1 MKIKD
6 LGFREL
12 DRHYYFVENLKN
24 VKKVYKKLRIKNDIN
39 PILVFSY
46 INHEKGVQFRI
57 LGSVVINDNRLLIE
71 DEFLNNEFILSYD
84 HFEDVDVKPIPK
96 ETFMKIE
103 GINKV
108 NECTNK
114 YYPEEILVSS
124 RELKYLDKYR
134 DLRLIDDVQFLL
146 LTKEGQQDDVWA
158 RIESMDEKEIF
169 LCTLLD
175 KPRKEFGLKK
185 NDKIYIKYVD
195 HPKYKGLMFV
205 KKA

>member
-114 YYPEEILVSS
+114 YYPEESLVSS

-169 LCTLLD
+169 LCKLLD

-185 NDKIYIKYVD
+185 NDKIYI
-195 HPKYKGLMFV
+195 
-205 KKA
+205 

>member
-1 MKIKD
+1 MIYGGLFDLDSKIDRKN
-6 LGFREL
+6 EL
-12 DRHYYFVENLKN
+12 DN
-24 VKKVYKKLRIKNDIN
+24 I
-39 PILVFSY
+39 
-46 INHEKGVQFRI
+46 
-57 LGSVVINDNRLLIE
+57 INDVSFWNGDNRENVLKENNSLNELINNVMYMKNKISSNI
-71 DEFLNNEFILSYD
+71 EFLNNEFILSYD
-84 HFEDVDVKPIPK
+84 HFEDIDVKPIPK
-96 ETFMKIE
+96 ETFMSIE

-114 YYPEEILVSS
+114 YYPEESLINS